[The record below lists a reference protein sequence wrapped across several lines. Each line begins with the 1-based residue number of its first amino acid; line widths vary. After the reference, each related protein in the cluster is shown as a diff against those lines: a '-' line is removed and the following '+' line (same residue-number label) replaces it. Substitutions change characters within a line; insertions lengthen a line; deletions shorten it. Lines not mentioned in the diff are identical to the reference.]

1 MIKLNEI
8 KFQNVILYFLVLIC
22 CISTYGQDNNDNEEY
37 ITFNDR
43 NNKVHGVY
51 IGLNAHYGELR
62 GKSAYGGNFKIA
74 YVANQRF
81 EIGLAITGF
90 ESDQP
95 LIEDTDLESVVGGGT
110 VGIHLEP
117 IFLSDKTVS
126 LSFPLVIGAG
136 FFTNRILSGPDF
148 DEDFLDNEFENL
160 NTVLVIEPGVSVLYN
175 LSRYLQLEAG
185 IKYRFSGKLNLATS
199 PIERLNGF
207 TAGVGLKVGVFNMGR
222 NRYKKKLD

>member
-1 MIKLNEI
+1 MKKLA
-8 KFQNVILYFLVLIC
+8 LPLLVLISF
-22 CISTYGQDNNDNEEY
+22 ISGNAQVNNDEEY

-51 IGLNAHYGELR
+51 LGLGAHYGELS
-62 GKSAYGGNFKIA
+62 GKAAYGGSFKIA

-95 LIEDTDLESVVGGGT
+95 LIADSEIDHIVTAGT

-117 IFLSDKTVS
+117 IMFSDKRVS
-126 LSFPLVIGAG
+126 LSFPLVVGAG
-136 FFTNRILSGPDF
+136 VAGYRILSGPDF
-148 DEDFLDNEFENL
+148 DEDFQ
-160 NTVLVIEPGVSVLYN
+160 NTELEDYNAVFLIEPGVSTLFN
-175 LSRYLQLEAG
+175 LSRYIQLEAG
-185 IKYRFSGKLNLATS
+185 IKYRLTGKLNLATS

-207 TAGVGLKVGVFNMGR
+207 TAGIGLKVGVFNMGR